1 MTLYNIEYRQHQL
14 CSVNRPISK
23 NKWCNKPQV
32 KQHHN
37 YCYNVVVPF
46 HNLLILTVVSLTF
59 LRSTFLGNKNIWF
72 RKSEFVADLISLIE
86 NYAKSRK
93 KDYDFNHYWLY
104 KHGTGRYFIFTIYI
118 FCIIQFILS
127 FYFKTKVIIFLVAQ
141 FFVLYLK
148 KRKKIFEISL
158 RDNCK

>member
-14 CSVNRPISK
+14 CSVNTPISK

-59 LRSTFLGNKNIWF
+59 LRSTFLGNKDIWF

-93 KDYDFNHYWLY
+93 KRLWLQSLLTLQTWKVFNFFHL
-104 KHGTGRYFIFTIYI
+104 HFLHN
-118 FCIIQFILS
+118 QLILS
-127 FYFKTKVIIFLVAQ
+127 FYFKQKLLFFL
-141 FFVLYLK
+141 
-148 KRKKIFEISL
+148 
-158 RDNCK
+158 

>member
-37 YCYNVVVPF
+37 YSYNVVVPF

-59 LRSTFLGNKNIWF
+59 LRSTFLGNKDIWF

-93 KDYDFNHYWLY
+93 KRLWLQSLLTLQTWKVFNFFHL
-104 KHGTGRYFIFTIYI
+104 HFLHN
-118 FCIIQFILS
+118 QLILS
-127 FYFKTKVIIFLVAQ
+127 FYSKQKLLFFL
-141 FFVLYLK
+141 
-148 KRKKIFEISL
+148 
-158 RDNCK
+158 

>member
-59 LRSTFLGNKNIWF
+59 LRSTFLGNKDIWF

-93 KDYDFNHYWLY
+93 KRLWLQSLLTLQTWKVFNFFHL
-104 KHGTGRYFIFTIYI
+104 HFLHN
-118 FCIIQFILS
+118 QLILS
-127 FYFKTKVIIFLVAQ
+127 FYFKQKLLFFL
-141 FFVLYLK
+141 
-148 KRKKIFEISL
+148 
-158 RDNCK
+158 